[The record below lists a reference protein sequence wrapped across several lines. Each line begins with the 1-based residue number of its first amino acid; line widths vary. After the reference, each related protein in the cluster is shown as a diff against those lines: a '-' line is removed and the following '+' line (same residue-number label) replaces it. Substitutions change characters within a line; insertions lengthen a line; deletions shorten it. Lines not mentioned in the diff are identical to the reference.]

1 MFNVSVVL
9 MCKRRSI
16 FKKSLIQ
23 NTLPR
28 YMLDTYI
35 TNKNYLK

>member
-9 MCKRRSI
+9 MCKRRNI
-16 FKKSLIQ
+16 LKKSLIQ
-23 NTLPR
+23 NSLPG